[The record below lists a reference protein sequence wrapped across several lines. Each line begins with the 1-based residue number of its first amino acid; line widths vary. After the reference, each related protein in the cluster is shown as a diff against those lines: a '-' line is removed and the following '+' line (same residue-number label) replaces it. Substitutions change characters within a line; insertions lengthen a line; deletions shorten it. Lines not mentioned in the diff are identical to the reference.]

1 MSRPEVWLA
10 IALAALVTLAE
21 RGSFLLT
28 QSESPL
34 PPLVRRCLRYVPA
47 AVFAAITIPALA
59 QPSGT
64 GVGPVDVRL
73 LAGTA
78 AALVAW
84 RTRNVTL
91 TFVVGMVV
99 LWLIS
104 WVLTASNA

>member
-28 QSESPL
+28 QSEAPL

-59 QPSGT
+59 QPSGS
-64 GVGPVDVRL
+64 GVGAVDVRL
-73 LAGTA
+73 LAGVVA
-78 AALVAW
+78 AAVAW

-99 LWLIS
+99 LWLLS
-104 WVLTASNA
+104 WLVGR